1 MDERTEQLHELLK
14 AADAA
19 APVESLDV
27 VAENLRRRFGAETVS
42 FLIADLTGRAVV
54 RLTTAGN
61 VESGRRA
68 ERIELF
74 GSVYG
79 HVVRSQQPHQE
90 PVARGQLV
98 ITPVTNRGDA
108 IGLLELTLPTP
119 PEEPVLHAVREA
131 ARALAYIVIANQRYT
146 DLYTWGKRT
155 TPLSL
160 PAEIQYRLLPASLSC
175 ETAQFAMSC
184 ALEPSA
190 TISGDTFDYALD
202 RETLHVSLTDP
213 MGHDVHAALL
223 ASVLVGALRRA
234 RRAGADI
241 AEQARQADQAL
252 LDYGRGHATGQ
263 LLRVNLGDG
272 RVQFLNAG
280 HPWPLRV
287 RQGRVAEVTI
297 AVDEPFGLPLP
308 HTYRAQTL
316 DLRPHDRLV
325 MLTDG
330 MLERS
335 AENVDLGAV
344 LLDSQDLH
352 PRETALALTTAIL
365 EASDGRPADDAV
377 VIVLDWHGAHHP
389 ADTSQF

>member
-1 MDERTEQLHELLK
+1 MDERAGQLHGLLE

-19 APVESLDV
+19 APVESIDV
-27 VAENLRRRFGAETVS
+27 VAEDLRRRFGAETVS
-42 FLIADLTGRAVV
+42 FLIVDLTGRAVV
-54 RLTTAGN
+54 RLTTAGG

-79 HVVRSQQPHQE
+79 HVLRTQQSHQE
-90 PVARGQLV
+90 PVARGQLL

-119 PEEPVLHAVREA
+119 PEEPVLHAVCEA

-190 TISGDTFDYALD
+190 AISGDTFDYALD
-202 RETLHVSLTDP
+202 RETLHLSLTDP
-213 MGHDVHAALL
+213 MGHDIHAALL
-223 ASVLVGALRRA
+223 ATVLVGSLRRA
-234 RRAGADI
+234 RRAGANI
-241 AEQARQADQAL
+241 TEQAGQANQAL
-252 LDYGRGHATGQ
+252 LDYDRGHSTGQ
-263 LLRVNLGDG
+263 LLRINLRDG
-272 RVQFLNAG
+272 QTQFVNAG

-287 RQGRVAEVTI
+287 RQGRVEVVTV
-297 AVDEPFGLPLP
+297 AVDAPLGLLLP
-308 HTYRAQTL
+308 HTYQIQSL
-316 DLRPHDRLV
+316 DLRPGDRLV
-325 MLTDG
+325 LLTDG
-330 MLERS
+330 MLERGS
-335 AENVDLGAV
+335 ERVDLTAA
-344 LLDSQDLH
+344 LYDSQELH
-352 PRETALALTTAIL
+352 AARSCWN
-365 EASDGRPADDAV
+365 ASRVSGRARP
-377 VIVLDWHGAHHP
+377 
-389 ADTSQF
+389 TR